1 MKHTE
6 ETKQKL
12 SKIRKGNKNPFFGKK
27 HTPETIAKMRAS
39 CKQNCKGRL
48 DLADVS
54 IKLPTDLFDLGYF
67 AGIIDGEGSI
77 GLRKQR
83 TFVAVYNNDATLMRW
98 LEENIGGNVGWDA
111 DKRGREPNHQW
122 NISAARD
129 VHYLCK
135 TMLPYLKI
143 KKTVAQE
150 TMTYLENKYGERLN
164 G

>member
-6 ETKQKL
+6 QTRQKL
-12 SKIRKGNKNPFFGKK
+12 SRIRKGNKNPFYGRR
-27 HTPETIAKMRAS
+27 HTPETIAKIRAS
-39 CKQNCKGRL
+39 CKQNCKGQL

-54 IKLPTDLFDLGYF
+54 IKLPVEPFDLGYL

-77 GLRKQR
+77 GLRRQR

-98 LEENIGGNVGWDA
+98 LESNIGGNVGWDA
-111 DKRGREPNHQW
+111 DKRGREPNHTW
-122 NISAARD
+122 SISAARD
-129 VHYLCK
+129 VYYLCV

-143 KKTVAQE
+143 KKTDAQDV
-150 TMTYLENKYGERLN
+150 TTYLEQKYGERLN